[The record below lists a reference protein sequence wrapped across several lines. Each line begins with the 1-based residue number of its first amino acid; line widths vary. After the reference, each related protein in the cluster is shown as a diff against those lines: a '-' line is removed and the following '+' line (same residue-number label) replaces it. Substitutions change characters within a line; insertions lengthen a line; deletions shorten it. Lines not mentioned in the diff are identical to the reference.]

1 MKVCIGN
8 KEGKVTRAA
17 EVWEVWSANTG
28 DGCEA
33 GRYIIRKEG
42 GSRLRLKGVRKVIY
56 RMTYDRQGLNRKA
69 LKLKRS
75 FDEVKKTLD
84 REGKQKK

>member
-1 MKVCIGN
+1 M
-8 KEGKVTRAA
+8 
-17 EVWEVWSANTG
+17 
-28 DGCEA
+28 
-33 GRYIIRKEG
+33 
-42 GSRLRLKGVRKVIY
+42 RLKGVRKVIY